1 MNPTFSL
8 SAAYVAPNVPAAI
21 VRTAAMAAMFHFFMT
36 SLRVGQTGVS
46 SHSPLEKPPRNPHV
60 RSARNVPAGQFSG
73 PVQTQHQATQARRT
87 RQCRAYGKSTR
98 ERRPWQDRE
107 AHSSF
112 AGGYQAVAAA
122 RQARE
127 N

>member
-21 VRTAAMAAMFHFFMT
+21 VTTAAIAAMFHFFMT

-46 SHSPLEKPPRNPHV
+46 SHSPLENPQRNPDV
-60 RSARNVPAGQFSG
+60 RSARNVNAGQFSG
-73 PVQTQHQATQARRT
+73 PVQTQHQATPARRT

-98 ERRPWQDRE
+98 ERRPWQDR
-107 AHSSF
+107 ATHSSL
-112 AGGYQAVAAA
+112 AGGYRGVAAA
-122 RQARE
+122 RQGRE
-127 N
+127 C